1 MSASK
6 GIVAKFG
13 FMTQCVIVGT
23 VLAQAL
29 AFGTLYSRGDIA
41 PDRVESLL
49 RALDGVDVDVLRE
62 TITTQSEI
70 INVEIPS
77 HSEVMDKRLALRLD
91 FDLRET
97 SLEKGRQEAEDL
109 ELRLKSAGDR
119 YELLK
124 RQFDANFS
132 RLSQGATDERL
143 LDLQENLESM
153 KPAQAKEQIQRLLV
167 GKSEDAFLN
176 DVVAI
181 LKAMSADKRR
191 KLMAEFQT
199 PEETQLLAKLIDR
212 IRRGLPDLLLFRETR
227 DKLRVDHD
235 AGGKPASQ

>member
-1 MSASK
+1 MNGIK
-6 GIVAKFG
+6 GLFAKLG
-13 FMTQCVIVGT
+13 FVTQCAIVGT

-29 AFGTLYSRGDIA
+29 AFGALYSRGDIA
-41 PDRVESLL
+41 PDRTESLL

-62 TITTQSEI
+62 TLTTQSEVV
-70 INVEIPS
+70 NVEIPS

-97 SLEKGRQEAEDL
+97 SLEKGRQETEDL

-119 YELLK
+119 YEVLK

-143 LDLQENLESM
+143 LELQENLESM

-176 DVVAI
+176 DVEAI

-191 KLMAEFQT
+191 KLIAEFQT